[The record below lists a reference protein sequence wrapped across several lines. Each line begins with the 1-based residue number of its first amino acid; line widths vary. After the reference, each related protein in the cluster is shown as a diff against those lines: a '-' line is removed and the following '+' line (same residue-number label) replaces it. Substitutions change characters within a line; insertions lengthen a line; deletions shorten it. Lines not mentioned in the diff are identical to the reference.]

1 MSNPRLHEESI
12 VVDGLYHSLLV
23 DPPPAADGANTVEL
37 LKRGGVTALN
47 VSVTLDIYPTLDL
60 KAGLASFYEHLVLF
74 DALPRDTLLVRTG
87 DDVRRAKREGKL
99 GVIFGTQGTS
109 VLEGDIRWVSLL
121 HALGLRIVQLT
132 YNEHNAVGS
141 GCLERVDDGLT
152 RFGEQVIREMNRLG
166 LLIDLS
172 HAGERTSLEAIAE
185 SDDPVVF
192 SHSGVK
198 GLVDHPRNLSDQQL
212 KAVAAS
218 GGVVGLC
225 PHSIMCQRGDGR
237 PTLDDYIDQLAY
249 VGDLVGIEH
258 VAVGTDRFMHQTLA
272 YRLIRTAYERT
283 VRGFFG
289 QFDGD
294 SKHVEGF
301 NSLEEW
307 PNLTRRLGER
317 GFGDA
322 DVQAILGL
330 NFLRVFDAVW
340 GGDDRA

>member
-1 MSNPRLHEESI
+1 
-12 VVDGLYHSLLV
+12 
-23 DPPPAADGANTVEL
+23 
-37 LKRGGVTALN
+37 
-47 VSVTLDIYPTLDL
+47 
-60 KAGLASFYEHLVLF
+60 
-74 DALPRDTLLVRTG
+74 
-87 DDVRRAKREGKL
+87 
-99 GVIFGTQGTS
+99 
-109 VLEGDIRWVSLL
+109 
-121 HALGLRIVQLT
+121 
-132 YNEHNAVGS
+132 
-141 GCLERVDDGLT
+141 
-152 RFGEQVIREMNRLG
+152 
-166 LLIDLS
+166 
-172 HAGERTSLEAIAE
+172 TSLEAMQE

-198 GLVDHPRNLSDQQL
+198 GLVDHPRNLSDEQVR
-212 KAVAAS
+212 AVAAS

-301 NSLEEW
+301 NGLEEW
-307 PNLTRRLGER
+307 PNLTRRLIER
-317 GFGDA
+317 GFHHD
-322 DVQAILGL
+322 DIEAILGL
-330 NFLRVFDAVW
+330 NFL
-340 GGDDRA
+340 